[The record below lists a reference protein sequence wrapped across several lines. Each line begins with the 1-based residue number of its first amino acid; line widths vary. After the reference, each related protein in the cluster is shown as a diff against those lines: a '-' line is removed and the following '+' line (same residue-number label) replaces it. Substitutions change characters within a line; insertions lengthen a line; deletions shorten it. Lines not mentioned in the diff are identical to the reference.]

1 METGKLALTNGGF
14 MVYNSLSYECGMAN
28 NNFNNNRSPN
38 FTIWTLLGVTQ
49 KSYPCMNWE
58 SAHVW
63 QIGK

>member
-1 METGKLALTNGGF
+1 
-14 MVYNSLSYECGMAN
+14 MVDLWYIIHYDMNAVLAN

-38 FTIWTLLGVTQ
+38 FTIWTRFLGVTQ